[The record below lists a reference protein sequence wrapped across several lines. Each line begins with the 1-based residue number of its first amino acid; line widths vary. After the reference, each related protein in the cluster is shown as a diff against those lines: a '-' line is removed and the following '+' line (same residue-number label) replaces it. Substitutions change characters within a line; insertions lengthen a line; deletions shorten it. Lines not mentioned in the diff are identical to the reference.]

1 MSAYL
6 LGGGALFYLLA
17 TLVCLRHM
25 LKARGPDPCQSTAP
39 LWLLLSGFVLHG
51 MSMGVDAFAAGTLPV
66 AGPVESM
73 SFFAW
78 LTAGLFL
85 LVSLKYRLP
94 TLGAF
99 VAPTALS
106 AAFAS
111 LAFHDDGRAVPE
123 ALRTFW
129 FPLHVVTIFIG
140 QAAFAISFAMS
151 VAFLIQEYQIRRKTQ
166 LPLVRRLP
174 PLEVLDEIIYR
185 SVAIGFPF
193 MTLGMVTGSLWA
205 KHAWGM
211 YWSWD
216 PRLTLALATWAL
228 VAGVLHARLAVG
240 WRGRRMALLT
250 IAAFALTVVS
260 FLVVNGLRLG
270 RHVGDF
276 K

>member
-6 LGGGALFYLLA
+6 LGGGAIFYLAA

-25 LKARGPDPCQSTAP
+25 LRAGGPDPCRSAAP
-39 LWLLLSGFVLHG
+39 QWLLLSGFVLHG
-51 MSMGVDAFAAGTLPV
+51 ISIGVDAFAAGTLPV
-66 AGPVESM
+66 VSPVESM

-78 LTAGLFL
+78 LVAGLFL
-85 LVSLKYRLP
+85 LVSLRYRLP

-99 VAPTALS
+99 VAPVALS
-106 AAFAS
+106 AAFAA
-111 LAFHDDGRAVPE
+111 LAFHDEGRAVPE

-140 QAAFAISFAMS
+140 EAAFAISFAVS

-174 PLEVLDEIIYR
+174 PLQALDEIIYR